1 MLNENIRNMR
11 MALGLSQDELAEKL
25 HVVRQTVSKWEKG
38 HSVPDAGLLRELAR
52 QLNTTVTAL
61 LGKTVDPSTAS
72 VILPGAVPA
81 EISLDQLMGAVDIGG
96 TKMQIGLVTGNG
108 TILGARS
115 FATDSREQ
123 PGEEAV
129 LKIAEELRA
138 LCREAGVPRESL
150 CGIGVFC
157 AGPVDTQ
164 KGTVENPY
172 TLPGWE
178 GLPLVSLLSEAT
190 GLSVRLENDA
200 NGALLGEV
208 FSQGIAHRRVLMVTI
223 GTGIGVA
230 FWDGEGLY
238 RTGRYH
244 PEMGHIIVTDRGPE
258 CYCGH
263 RGCFESLCSGKAIND
278 RAQAAGYADFE
289 DLLAHTYQ
297 DNAQTLLSKIQQ
309 NFKSGIWS
317 LRVVFKPDVL
327 ILAGGFAKSYFSI
340 LQQPLTDPSENKEDF
355 SGLAE
360 ILPESNVPNAALMGV
375 CMLPWKKKKRRR
387 LSNETV

>member
-11 MALGLSQDELAEKL
+11 IALGISQDELAESL

-38 HSVPDAGLLRELAR
+38 HSVPDAALLRELAR
-52 QLNTTVTAL
+52 QLNTTVSAL
-61 LGKTVDPSTAS
+61 LGKAAN
-72 VILPGAVPA
+72 PGTFPA
-81 EISLDQLMGAVDIGG
+81 EAALDKLMGAVDIGG
-96 TKMQIGLVTGNG
+96 TKVQIGLVTGNG
-108 TILGARS
+108 TILGTKS
-115 FATDSREQ
+115 FATDSLVQ
-123 PGEEAV
+123 TGEEAV
-129 LKIAEELRA
+129 QTIADDLRA
-138 LCREAGVPRESL
+138 LCAEAGVSLESL

-164 KGTVENPY
+164 KCTVENPY

-178 GLPLVSLLSEAT
+178 GLPLVRLLSEAT
-190 GLSVRLENDA
+190 GLSVKLENDA

-208 FSQGIAHRRVLMVTI
+208 FARGIAHRRVLMVTI

-244 PEMGHIIVTDRGPE
+244 PEMGHIIVTNRGPE

-289 DLLAHTYQ
+289 DLLENTHRQ
-297 DNAQTLLSKIQQ
+297 EKAQTLLSEIQQ
-309 NFKSGIWS
+309 DFQSGIWS

-327 ILAGGFAKSYFSI
+327 ILAGGFAKTYFPI
-340 LQQPLTDPSENKEDF
+340 LQQALAAPSENSEDF

-360 ILPESNVPNAALMGV
+360 ILPESNVPNAALMGT

>member
-38 HSVPDAGLLRELAR
+38 LSVPNAGLLRELAR
-52 QLNTTVTAL
+52 QLNTTVSTL
-61 LGKTVDPSTAS
+61 LGKAES
-72 VILPGAVPA
+72 PGAIPA
-81 EISLDQLMGAVDIGG
+81 EASLDQLMGAVDIGG
-96 TKMQIGLVTGNG
+96 TKVQIGLVTGSG

-115 FATDSREQ
+115 FATDSRVQ
-123 PGEEAV
+123 TGEEAV

-138 LCREAGVPRESL
+138 LCREAGVPLESL

-178 GLPLVSLLSEAT
+178 GLPLADLLSQAT
-190 GLSVRLENDA
+190 GLTVKLENDA

-208 FSQGIAHRRVLMVTI
+208 FSRGIAHRRVLMVTI

-244 PEMGHIIVTDRGPE
+244 PEMGHILVTDWGPE

-278 RAQAAGYADFE
+278 QAQAAGYADFE
-289 DLLAHTYQ
+289 YLLAHTYQ
-297 DNAQTLLSKIQQ
+297 DNAQTLLSEIQQ

-317 LRVVFKPDVL
+317 LRVIFKPDVL
-327 ILAGGFAKSYFSI
+327 ILAGGFAKSYFPI
-340 LQQPLTDPSENKEDF
+340 LQQALAAPSENSEDF

-360 ILPESNVPNAALMGV
+360 IMPESNVPNAALMGA

>member
-11 MALGLSQDELAEKL
+11 MALGISQDELAESL

-38 HSVPDAGLLRELAR
+38 LSVPDAALLRELAS
-52 QLNTTVTAL
+52 QLNTTVTTL
-61 LGKTVDPSTAS
+61 LGKTIDPNTYHM
-72 VILPGAVPA
+72 ILHKSAPDEV
-81 EISLDQLMGAVDIGG
+81 SLNRLMGAVDIGG
-96 TKMQIGLVTGNG
+96 TKVQIGLVTGNG
-108 TILGARS
+108 KFLGTTGFS
-115 FATDSREQ
+115 TDSRKQ
-123 PGEEAV
+123 SGEDAMQ
-129 LKIAEELRA
+129 KIADALRA
-138 LCREAGVPRESL
+138 LCEDAHIPMESL

-172 TLPGWE
+172 TLPRWE
-178 GLPLVSLLSEAT
+178 GLPLAELLSDAT
-190 GLSVRLENDA
+190 GLPVKLENDA

-208 FSQGIAHRRVLMVTI
+208 FARGIAHKRVLMVTL

-230 FWDGEGLY
+230 FWDGEGVY

-244 PEMGHIIVTDRGPE
+244 PEMGHIIVTNEGPV

-263 RGCFESLCSGKAIND
+263 RGCFESLCSGKAINA
-278 RAQAAGYADFE
+278 RVQAAGYADFE
-289 DLLAHTYQ
+289 DLLAHNPQ
-297 DNAQTLLSKIQQ
+297 EPAQALLSQILQD
-309 NFKSGIWS
+309 FRSGIWS

-327 ILAGGFAKSYFSI
+327 IIAGGFAKSCFPI
-340 LQQPLTDPSENKEDF
+340 LQQALSLPAENSEDF

-360 ILPESNVPNAALMGV
+360 ILPESNVPNAALLGA